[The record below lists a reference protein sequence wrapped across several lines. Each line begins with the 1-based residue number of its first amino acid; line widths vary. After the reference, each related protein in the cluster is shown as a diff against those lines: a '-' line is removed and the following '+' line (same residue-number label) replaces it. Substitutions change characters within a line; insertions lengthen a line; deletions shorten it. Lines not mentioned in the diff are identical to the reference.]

1 MTKRRNQ
8 MHHIRYEPDWTVEL
22 TGQMHRLITTI
33 QNTNPSVE
41 QYARITNFIHSI
53 VEEWQ
58 RMRRD
63 LDTGEVTPK
72 ARRPKVVE
80 MVNINTRKLKKK
92 NAKIHRHKKL
102 SKS

>member
-1 MTKRRNQ
+1 MARRRTQ

-33 QNTNPSVE
+33 QNTNPSPE
-41 QYARITNFIHSI
+41 QYARITNFLHSL

-63 LDTGEVTPK
+63 LDTDDISPK
-72 ARRPKVVE
+72 ARRPIVVE
-80 MVNINTRKLKKK
+80 EVELDTRKLKRRKKKK
-92 NAKIHRHKKL
+92 NA
-102 SKS
+102 